1 MSKRPSIPQLES
13 PRVKRPN
20 LESGLE
26 EKWKTMNEI
35 VHLLVQSYRDSSSI
49 SGDKLLAITLMQIQ
63 VFCPPG
69 TWKKPLGTSDCQKLV
84 EDNPHIIQA
93 LEKAIESG
101 HYEEILS
108 LRWPLEDI
116 CFPYSQ
122 SVLIA
127 AVTGEDCTTDEEE
140 EETDFEPTTTGA
152 AATIA
157 WTTKYNGKCHEVL
170 LKNINS
176 AYRSEARTS
185 ATVIQS
191 SGTGKSRTVHELAAL
206 VFTIPFNLR
215 HPADGWAYPP
225 TDRKVWKYLCDVS
238 NVKSVKHGEAHTAF
252 FFDQV
257 FTQVTEE
264 VKKLFRISEDK
275 LSPDDLARRWREH
288 LSLETRYFLYEKIVE
303 GCKEHEARLNASFQ
317 IIVDES
323 VVKLNLLLE
332 ALESI
337 CAFPKSDDV
346 RVMLYFDEAHE
357 LGHAIPSDKQK
368 RTMYDVVCSSLS
380 SFRHCGIF
388 ALFLSTQFSLGLS
401 APSTEMSQLARQR
414 RVDSLQAPFTE
425 MPFDCHPTFPLRPET
440 LRLKDLEDLAFLA
453 RFGRPLFWTMI
464 EVSKGENRSI
474 LIEGTMELAR
484 AKLVRSHG
492 IYGQQFSSLAMLATL
507 DVLVAVDYK
516 PRWDLFLECEME
528 MVASHMRIA
537 FSVPQD
543 QSYICSGYP
552 SEPFLAEAASCQMY
566 HYLQDQDHT
575 MVQLLWKNL
584 HHDLIAL
591 DRNGEVVMRLLLRM
605 AYMQAIVAEQVD
617 ENHSDHELNFS
628 KGCNVL
634 QFLKALFGDQYHDE
648 ILMSKPDNSIT
659 STCALAGAFE
669 HAVVR
674 FTHFVKAV
682 DESVMSTQS
691 MVSGFLRGVAFICHN
706 RQNSIDI
713 IIPILLDKCSVLKE
727 SSMSAL
733 FVQVKRRRQRT
744 AYIIGK
750 ENSFFPRKVST
761 REQAYSR
768 PYMTLVA
775 ELGIDDPLKTRS
787 LVVTGSNAGKSFVR
801 ARSKSTEE
809 HPRYGIRAYGC
820 TEATWKVIRD
830 PEGDTYKRILS
841 TDDILADHPRQ
852 DKDSLELVH
861 RMLPFWDDDP
871 LWYTHGEPTESDFT
885 NTDESLESTE
895 EGSEV
900 ED

>member
-1 MSKRPSIPQLES
+1 MSKRPSIPHLES

-20 LESGLE
+20 LESDLK

-84 EDNPHIIQA
+84 EDNPHIVQA

-108 LRWPLEDI
+108 LR
-116 CFPYSQ
+116 
-122 SVLIA
+122 
-127 AVTGEDCTTDEEE
+127 EDCTTDEEE

-191 SGTGKSRTVHELAAL
+191 SGTGKSCTVHELAAL

-215 HPADGWAYPP
+215 HPEDGWAYPP

-238 NVKSVKHGEAHTAF
+238 NVKSV
-252 FFDQV
+252 
-257 FTQVTEE
+257 
-264 VKKLFRISEDK
+264 
-275 LSPDDLARRWREH
+275 
-288 LSLETRYFLYEKIVE
+288 
-303 GCKEHEARLNASFQ
+303 
-317 IIVDES
+317 
-323 VVKLNLLLE
+323 
-332 ALESI
+332 
-337 CAFPKSDDV
+337 
-346 RVMLYFDEAHE
+346 
-357 LGHAIPSDKQK
+357 
-368 RTMYDVVCSSLS
+368 
-380 SFRHCGIF
+380 
-388 ALFLSTQFSLGLS
+388 
-401 APSTEMSQLARQR
+401 
-414 RVDSLQAPFTE
+414 
-425 MPFDCHPTFPLRPET
+425 
-440 LRLKDLEDLAFLA
+440 
-453 RFGRPLFWTMI
+453 
-464 EVSKGENRSI
+464 
-474 LIEGTMELAR
+474 
-484 AKLVRSHG
+484 
-492 IYGQQFSSLAMLATL
+492 
-507 DVLVAVDYK
+507 
-516 PRWDLFLECEME
+516 
-528 MVASHMRIA
+528 
-537 FSVPQD
+537 
-543 QSYICSGYP
+543 
-552 SEPFLAEAASCQMY
+552 
-566 HYLQDQDHT
+566 
-575 MVQLLWKNL
+575 
-584 HHDLIAL
+584 
-591 DRNGEVVMRLLLRM
+591 
-605 AYMQAIVAEQVD
+605 
-617 ENHSDHELNFS
+617 
-628 KGCNVL
+628 
-634 QFLKALFGDQYHDE
+634 
-648 ILMSKPDNSIT
+648 
-659 STCALAGAFE
+659 
-669 HAVVR
+669 
-674 FTHFVKAV
+674 
-682 DESVMSTQS
+682 
-691 MVSGFLRGVAFICHN
+691 
-706 RQNSIDI
+706 
-713 IIPILLDKCSVLKE
+713 
-727 SSMSAL
+727 
-733 FVQVKRRRQRT
+733 
-744 AYIIGK
+744 
-750 ENSFFPRKVST
+750 
-761 REQAYSR
+761 
-768 PYMTLVA
+768 
-775 ELGIDDPLKTRS
+775 DDPLKTRS